1 MFRRNGSNALPLVA
15 MLVALGAFGCSKA
28 KTTQPDYCIDCDVL
42 DETEG
47 AEVAPVGLNVTIT
60 SPAQGVTTP
69 VSGKL
74 ELGILVTD
82 DLKTPVTL
90 RVEVLKAG
98 AFTPVELKL
107 PFAQATNI
115 EVDTSLIPDGR
126 KWTVKVTATRDSD
139 ATEATDQVLI
149 TVDNSGPIITPAGS
163 TPVELG
169 SILGDLKVQF
179 VVKDAGAGVSE
190 IHIRVSDATTQQ
202 DLGFVWDWPT
212 GSTKA
217 GAVKVDTGEIVIPSG
232 SWTAGDKVLTVT
244 STDGIPDHNGSFV
257 LNFSYSQ
264 VPRFQGGTVYA
275 LPTDVV
281 GSAIA
286 GIHLGLASD
295 NTGAVVVS
303 AASGL
308 SIFTRDAATE
318 KLVKKQDL
326 LKTACGNL
334 VVQDLDGD
342 GLDDVVAVC
351 NPATGTGHNLN
362 LFLQTAGST
371 FAKPVVV
378 TVPTSVTALALGDLN
393 GDGRLDM
400 ALALAETSQTVG
412 VVLSSFITAT
422 NTFTWGPLKQYGG
435 AQDPRFIAIG
445 QFGDLTGV
453 GDARES
459 AVVVA
464 PSGSSTVTRFVADSK
479 GLLSAGLNSSLTTIL
494 DGAALSRILTA
505 TTFTLGSTR
514 PQTLLAFGDGER
526 DRISLFRAES
536 SGSSTALNGFLTLP
550 AGVQPARI
558 VAGDLD
564 GDGVTDIAVLCKG
577 GNLVHVFSGSI
588 PTSGTTFLVSGPSF
602 LVGSA
607 LDMTLADVDD
617 DGVLDVVTLSSDGKS
632 LTWLKNSGKLAFS
645 GAPMVGLNLAPISI
659 AAGRFSRPLTAE
671 KTRLLDLAVLGT
683 QSNKNVIS
691 VFTAEITT
699 GMALTLAN
707 PTLNVDVASPRKLL
721 AANLDPGSGTN
732 TGLDDLV
739 VAAAATGP
747 TTGTRITGQV
757 FLLKEDGVSHT
768 KIAATPIANDWGDSP
783 NLVAL
788 GDFSS
793 RSASDPWRPDLVTIA
808 TFNVTGSNPGRF
820 VQIKPF
826 INQNDGSFTTKIS
839 AQATTKGETVDS
851 TRSQRELVA
860 APLRLSLYKW
870 IIKNVGQRTPYD
882 VLSPDASTGDFT
894 VYASSAVPGYLANTF
909 KHFAVGANPKLLA
922 VAFLAVPV
930 DGSLPP
936 DQAAKALPDVATLL
950 DQDVVISYNSSDA
963 ALVPSNPDLLSF
975 EPPVSLGHKG
985 HGPVDLALADMNHD
999 GNIDILVLNSQD
1011 STVSIYL
1018 NLGSRNFSTP
1028 YDFATGVNPQQ
1039 MIVADLDGN
1048 GCPDIVTVDATGKT
1062 LTYLKN
1068 IIPCA
1073 Q

>member
-1 MFRRNGSNALPLVA
+1 MFRRNGFNVLPLVA

-28 KTTQPDYCIDCDVL
+28 TSGPPEIPSDDTID
-42 DETEG
+42 ESEG
-47 AEVAPVGLNVTIT
+47 VELPPVGLNVTIT

-126 KWTVKVTATRDSD
+126 KWTVLVTATRDSD
-139 ATEATDQVLI
+139 ATEATAQVQI

-163 TPVELG
+163 TPVEKG

-212 GSTKA
+212 GTTKA

-326 LKTACGNL
+326 MKTVCGNL

-351 NPATGTGHNLN
+351 NPATGSGHNLN
-362 LFLQTAGST
+362 LFLQTSGST

-378 TVPTSVTALALGDLN
+378 TVPSSVTALALGDLN
-393 GDGRLDM
+393 GDGRQDV
-400 ALALAETSQTVG
+400 ALALTETSQTVG
-412 VVLSSFITAT
+412 VVLSNFITAT
-422 NTFTWGPLKQYGG
+422 NTLTWEPLKQYGG

-453 GDARES
+453 GDAREN

-464 PSGSSTVTRFVADSK
+464 PSGSSTVTRFIADSK
-479 GLLSAGLNSSLTTIL
+479 GLLSAGLNSSLTTVV

-526 DRISLFRAES
+526 DRISLFRAENP
-536 SGSSTALNGFLTLP
+536 GSSTVLNGFLTLP

-558 VAGDLD
+558 QAGDLD
-564 GDGVTDIAVLCKG
+564 GDGVSDVAVLCKG
-577 GNLVHVFSGSI
+577 GNLVHLFSGSI
-588 PTSGTTFLVSGPSF
+588 PTSGNTFLVSGPSF

-617 DGVLDVVTLSSDGKS
+617 DGVLDIVTLSSDGKS
-632 LTWLKNSGKLAFS
+632 LTWLKNSGKFAFS
-645 GAPMVGLNLAPISI
+645 GAPMVGLNVAPISI

-671 KTRLLDLAVLGT
+671 KTRLLDVAVLGT

-691 VFTAEITT
+691 VFTAEIAT
-699 GMALTLAN
+699 GMALTQAT
-707 PTLNVDVASPRKLL
+707 PVLNVDVASPRKLL
-721 AANLDPGSGTN
+721 AANLDPGAGTN

-747 TTGTRITGQV
+747 TTGTRVTGQV

-793 RSASDPWRPDLVTIA
+793 RPASEPWRPDLVTIA
-808 TFNVTGSNPGRF
+808 TFNVTEGRA

-826 INQNDGSFTTKIS
+826 INQNDGSFTTRIS
-839 AQATTKGETVDS
+839 AEATTKGVTVDS

-870 IIKNVGQRTPYD
+870 IFKNVGQRTPYD

-930 DGSLPP
+930 DGSLPA
-936 DQAAKALPDVATLL
+936 DQQAKALPDVATLL

-963 ALVPSNPDLLSF
+963 ALVLSNPDLLSF